1 MGNYKVPIIAAAVA
15 VIAVVVTIIILTS
28 GTESGLY
35 VENIQGS
42 VSVTGESGDGPASAE
57 LRLSDRDIITVLED
71 SSCTLV
77 YKGKDND
84 EKNYIILGANSQAVV
99 SGKFSGTSAGEL
111 FLNRGTAVCNLA
123 GESKGTIAIR
133 TSNAM
138 AYVQNTVSIV
148 SNYQSDSKYYTD
160 IFDFMGNSKLALYD
174 ESGNQV
180 NDLELLLEKRAAS
193 IVTADRGPFFDYLN
207 QEFSL
212 SVLSAN
218 ELRHIIT
225 IAQTI
230 GTDFPYSVTDLAAA
244 LESAPSESTAPTQTT
259 PVTSEP
265 IETASPIDTTLPP
278 PDVTTAPPN
287 TNITLPPVT
296 AAPPRTSATTA
307 APTVTTPPSTPSDGF
322 VMPSEEPN
330 SDPITVILQIGDDEE
345 LFTVQYG
352 GSIPRPA
359 DPVVPGYVFGGWS
372 SSFENI
378 TADKTISA
386 ILTPIGGSATTLYP
400 PSTTAPAGYHTV
412 TIIIADKTTRIQV
425 PHGGSAGLSD
435 NISLDGYRFIAWDR
449 DYRNITED
457 CTIRAILE
465 PIAASSH
472 TVTFMINGAA
482 YPISVQ
488 HGGTAVPPYYPQ
500 DDGRGN
506 AFLGWDRDLN
516 NITADVTIT
525 AVYDSSLTVT
535 FVVDGNSYQVKVER
549 GGTAVP
555 NYIPT
560 YDSYGNPFI
569 GWDRALSNIQT
580 NTTITALFASTPR

>member
-42 VSVTGESGDGPASAE
+42 VSVTGESGNGPVSAE
-57 LRLSDRDIITVLED
+57 LKLSDRDIITVLED

-99 SGKFSGTSAGEL
+99 SGKFSGSSAGEI
-111 FLNRGTAVCNLA
+111 FLNRGTAVCNLV
-123 GESKGTIAIR
+123 GESKGSIAIQ

-148 SNYQSDSKYYTD
+148 SNYQNDSKKYTD

-180 NDLELLLEKRAAS
+180 NDIELLLEKRAAS
-193 IVTADRGPFFDYLN
+193 IVTADRGPYFDYLN
-207 QEFSL
+207 GEFSL
-212 SVLSAN
+212 RVLSAN
-218 ELRHIIT
+218 DLRHIIT

-230 GTDFPYSVTDLAAA
+230 GTDFPYDIADLAAA
-244 LESAPSESTAPTQTT
+244 LDSAPAESAASEQTT

-265 IETASPIDTTLPP
+265 IETASPIDTTLPL

-287 TNITLPPVT
+287 TNITLPPIT
-296 AAPPRTSATTA
+296 AAPPRTTTA
-307 APTVTTPPSTPSDGF
+307 APVVTAPPQTTDNF

-345 LFTVQYG
+345 IYTVAYG

-359 DPVVPGYVFGGWS
+359 DPVVPGYTFGGWS

-386 ILTPIGGSATTLYP
+386 ILTPVGGTTLYP
-400 PSTTAPAGYHTV
+400 PATNVNNQTYHNV

-435 NISLDGYRFIAWDR
+435 TITLDGYRFLGWDR
-449 DYRNITED
+449 DYRVINED

-465 PIAASSH
+465 PVSASH

-488 HGGTAVPPYYPQ
+488 NGGTAVPPFYPQ
-500 DDGRGN
+500 DDGRGHP
-506 AFLGWDRDLN
+506 FLGWDKGLN
-516 NITADVTIT
+516 NITSDVTIT
-525 AVYDSSLTVT
+525 AVYDTSLTVT
-535 FVVDGNSYQVKVER
+535 FVIEGNSYQVKVEQ

-555 NYIPT
+555 PYTPT
-560 YDSYGNPFI
+560 YDQYGRMFI
-569 GWDRALSNIQT
+569 GWDRALSNIQS
-580 NTTITALFASTPR
+580 NVTITANFS